1 MDIQLEKKKGI
12 QKKHIPYIAGGAV
25 VILLLIWII
34 FGNHAST
41 LRVDAASLNIAD
53 VTFGK
58 FNDYIRLNG
67 QVQPISVV
75 QLSPE
80 EGGIV
85 QEKVV
90 EEGAHVK
97 KGDVILRLSNSNL
110 DLQILNAESE
120 LAEKQNLLRNTQV
133 TMQQDKLNNET
144 EKVQLDIDTRRKQRT
159 YLQYERLYKERLI
172 SREEYLQAKEDY
184 EVAQKK
190 HGLITERLVQD
201 SIYRNIQMDQ
211 MEDNLQNMRKNVL
224 LIRERKEKLEV
235 RATIDGEL
243 GLLDAELG
251 QNITAGQMVGQINDL
266 SDFKIE
272 AMIDEHYIDRVTN
285 GLPATFERQETTFN
299 LKVRKVYPEVREG
312 RFRTDFVFEGKRPDN
327 IRSGQTYYI
336 DLQLGEPTE
345 SVLIPKGT
353 FFQVTGG
360 NWIFVV
366 DKEGKKAYR
375 RQIRIGRQNPQYYEV
390 LEGLEKG
397 ERVIVS
403 GYESYKDN
411 EVLILTYII
420 HSGFISGY
428 QNRYGDNLKP
438 PTNVYHRMTA

>member
-12 QKKHIPYIAGGAV
+12 QKKHLPYLVAGGLAV
-25 VILLLIWII
+25 LLLGWILWRS
-34 FGNHAST
+34 NAASQT
-41 LRVDAASLNIAD
+41 VEAASLNIAEVD
-53 VTFGK
+53 YGE
-58 FNDYIRLNG
+58 FNDYIRING
-67 QVQPISVV
+67 SAEPFSVV

-85 QEKVV
+85 REKVV

-97 KGDVILRLSNSNL
+97 KGDVILRLSNSSL

-144 EKVQLDIDTRRKQRT
+144 EKVQLDMDTRRKQRT
-159 YLQYERLYKERLI
+159 YLQYERLYGERLV

-184 EVAQKK
+184 EVSQRKY
-190 HGLITERLVQD
+190 GLVTERLKQD
-201 SIYRNIQMDQ
+201 SIYRTIQMDQ
-211 MEDNLQNMRKNVL
+211 MEDNLQNMRRNVL

-251 QNITAGQMVGQINDL
+251 QNIVAGQMVGQINDL
-266 SDFKIE
+266 SDFKVV
-272 AMIDEHYIDRVTN
+272 AQLDEHYIDRVSN
-285 GLPATFERQETTFN
+285 GLPASMERQGTRFAM
-299 LKVRKVYPEVREG
+299 KIRKVYPEVREG
-312 RFRTDFVFEGKRPDN
+312 RFRTDLVFAGKRPEN

-345 SVLIPKGT
+345 GVLLPRGT
-353 FFQVTGG
+353 FYQATGG
-360 NWIFVV
+360 KWIFVV
-366 DKEGKKAYR
+366 DKDGRKAYR
-375 RQIRIGRQNPQYYEV
+375 RSIRIGRQNPQYYEV

-397 ERVIVS
+397 EKVIIS
-403 GYESYKDN
+403 GYEAFKDN
-411 EVLILTYII
+411 EVLIL
-420 HSGFISGY
+420 
-428 QNRYGDNLKP
+428 K
-438 PTNVYHRMTA
+438 

>member
-12 QKKHIPYIAGGAV
+12 KKQHIPYIVGGGIVLA
-25 VILLLIWII
+25 LLLWIV

-41 LRVDAASLNIAD
+41 LKVDGRSLNIAD
-53 VTFGK
+53 VTYGE
-58 FNDYIRLNG
+58 FNDYIRVNG

-159 YLQYERLYKERLI
+159 YRQYERLYKERLI

-184 EVAQKK
+184 EVSLKK
-190 HGLITERLVQD
+190 HGLVTERLVQD
-201 SIYRNIQMDQ
+201 SIYRTIQMDQ
-211 MEDNLQNMRKNVL
+211 MEENLQNMRQNVL
-224 LIRERKEKLEV
+224 LIRERKDKLEV
-235 RATIDGEL
+235 RAPIDGEL

-251 QNITAGQMVGQINDL
+251 QNIIAGQMVGQINDL

-285 GLPATFERQETTFN
+285 GLPATFERQGSQFN
-299 LKVRKVYPEVREG
+299 LKVRKVYPEVRDG
-312 RFRTDFVFEGKRPDN
+312 RFRTDFIFQGTRPEN

-336 DLQLGEPTE
+336 DLQLGEPTQ

-366 DKEGKKAYR
+366 DKDGKKAYR
-375 RQIRIGRQNPQYYEV
+375 RKIRIGRQNPQFYEV
-390 LEGLEKG
+390 VEGLEKG

-411 EVLILTYII
+411 EVLIL
-420 HSGFISGY
+420 
-428 QNRYGDNLKP
+428 R
-438 PTNVYHRMTA
+438 

>member
-12 QKKHIPYIAGGAV
+12 QKKHLPYIAGGT
-25 VILLLIWII
+25 LLLALLAWML
-34 FGNHAST
+34 FGHHAAT
-41 LRVDAASLNIAD
+41 LKVDGQSLNIAE
-53 VTFGK
+53 VRYGK
-58 FNDYIRLNG
+58 FNDYIRVNG

-85 QEKVV
+85 RQKVV
-90 EEGAHVK
+90 EEGAQVK
-97 KGDVILRLSNSNL
+97 KGDVILRLTNSNL

-133 TMQQDKLNNET
+133 TMQQDRLNNET
-144 EKVQLDIDTRRKQRT
+144 EKVQLDIDTQRKRRT
-159 YLQYERLYKERLI
+159 YRQYTRLYDERLI
-172 SREEYLQAKEDY
+172 SQEDYLQAKEDY
-184 EVAQKK
+184 EAAQQK
-190 HGLITERLVQD
+190 HRLISERLRQD
-201 SIYRNIQMDQ
+201 SLYRTIQMDQ
-211 MEDNLQNMRKNVL
+211 MEDNLQNMRKNVM
-224 LIRERKEKLEV
+224 LIRERKAKLEV

-251 QNITAGQMVGQINDL
+251 QNISAGQMVGQINDL

-285 GLPATFERQETTFN
+285 GLPASFERQGSSFG
-299 LKVRKVYPEVREG
+299 LKVRKVYPEVRDG
-312 RFRTDFVFEGKRPDN
+312 RFRTDFVFVGKRPEN

-366 DKEGKKAYR
+366 DPDGQKAYR
-375 RQIRIGRQNPQYYEV
+375 RSIRIGRQNPQCYEV
-390 LEGLEKG
+390 TEGLEPG
-397 ERVIVS
+397 ERVIIS

-411 EVLILTYII
+411 EVLVL
-420 HSGFISGY
+420 
-428 QNRYGDNLKP
+428 R
-438 PTNVYHRMTA
+438 

>member
-12 QKKHIPYIAGGAV
+12 QKKHLPYIAGGT
-25 VILLLIWII
+25 LLLALLAWML
-34 FGNHAST
+34 FGHHAAT
-41 LRVDAASLNIAD
+41 LKVDGQSLNIAE
-53 VTFGK
+53 VRYGK
-58 FNDYIRLNG
+58 FNDYIRVNG

-85 QEKVV
+85 RQKVV
-90 EEGAHVK
+90 EEGAQVK
-97 KGDVILRLSNSNL
+97 KGDVILRLTNSNL

-133 TMQQDKLNNET
+133 TMQQDRLNNET
-144 EKVQLDIDTRRKQRT
+144 EKVQLDIDTQRKRRT
-159 YLQYERLYKERLI
+159 YRQYTRLYDERLI
-172 SREEYLQAKEDY
+172 SQEDYLQAKEDY
-184 EVAQKK
+184 EAAQQK
-190 HGLITERLVQD
+190 HRLISERLRQD
-201 SIYRNIQMDQ
+201 SLYRTIQMDQ
-211 MEDNLQNMRKNVL
+211 MEDNLQNMRKNVM
-224 LIRERKEKLEV
+224 LIRERKNKLEV

-266 SDFKIE
+266 SDYKIE

-285 GLPATFERQETTFN
+285 GLPATFERQGSTFE

-312 RFRTDFVFEGKRPDN
+312 RFRTDFVFVGKRPEN

-366 DKEGKKAYR
+366 DPDGQKAYR
-375 RQIRIGRQNPQYYEV
+375 RSIRIGRQNPQCYEV
-390 LEGLEKG
+390 TEGLEQG
-397 ERVIVS
+397 ERVIIS

-411 EVLILTYII
+411 EVLVL
-420 HSGFISGY
+420 
-428 QNRYGDNLKP
+428 R
-438 PTNVYHRMTA
+438 

>member
-12 QKKHIPYIAGGAV
+12 KKQHIPYIVGGGIVLA
-25 VILLLIWII
+25 LLLWIV

-41 LRVDAASLNIAD
+41 LKVDGRSLNIAD
-53 VTFGK
+53 VTYGE
-58 FNDYIRLNG
+58 FNDYIRVNG

-159 YLQYERLYKERLI
+159 YRQYERLYKERLI

-184 EVAQKK
+184 EVSLKK
-190 HGLITERLVQD
+190 HGLVTERLVQD
-201 SIYRNIQMDQ
+201 SIYRTIQMDQ
-211 MEDNLQNMRKNVL
+211 MEENLQNMRQNVL
-224 LIRERKEKLEV
+224 LIRERKDKLEV
-235 RATIDGEL
+235 RAPIDGEL

-285 GLPATFERQETTFN
+285 GLPATFERQGSQFN
-299 LKVRKVYPEVREG
+299 LKVRKVYPEVRDG
-312 RFRTDFVFEGKRPDN
+312 RFRTDFIFQGTRPEN

-336 DLQLGEPTE
+336 DLQLGEPTQ

-366 DKEGKKAYR
+366 DKDGKKAYR
-375 RQIRIGRQNPQYYEV
+375 RKIRIGRQNPQFYEV
-390 LEGLEKG
+390 VEGLEKG

-411 EVLILTYII
+411 EVLIL
-420 HSGFISGY
+420 
-428 QNRYGDNLKP
+428 R
-438 PTNVYHRMTA
+438 

>member
-12 QKKHIPYIAGGAV
+12 QKKHVPYIAGGAA
-25 VILLLIWII
+25 LLALVLWIV

-41 LRVDAASLNIAD
+41 LKVDGKSLNIAD
-53 VTFGK
+53 VRYGK
-58 FNDYIRLNG
+58 FNDYIRVNG

-85 QEKVV
+85 RQKVV
-90 EEGAHVK
+90 EEGAHVR
-97 KGDVILRLSNSNL
+97 KGDIILLLSNSNL

-133 TMQQDKLNNET
+133 AMQQDRLNNET
-144 EKVQLDIDTRRKQRT
+144 EKVQLDTDTQRKRRT
-159 YLQYERLYKERLI
+159 YRQYERLYEERLI
-172 SREEYLQAKEDY
+172 SREEYLQAKEDF
-184 EVAQKK
+184 EASLKK
-190 HGLITERLVQD
+190 HALISERLKQD
-201 SIYRNIQMDQ
+201 SLYRTIQMDQ
-211 MEDNLQNMRKNVL
+211 MEDNLQNMRKNVT
-224 LIRERKEKLEV
+224 LIRERKNKLEV
-235 RATIDGEL
+235 RATINGEL

-266 SDFKIE
+266 SDYKIE

-285 GLPATFERQETTFN
+285 GLPATFDRQGSTFE

-312 RFRTDFVFEGKRPDN
+312 RFRTDFVFVGKRPEN

-366 DKEGKKAYR
+366 DKDGKKAYR
-375 RQIRIGRQNPQYYEV
+375 RKIRIGRQNPQFYEV
-390 LEGLEKG
+390 TEGLEKG

-411 EVLILTYII
+411 EVLVL
-420 HSGFISGY
+420 
-428 QNRYGDNLKP
+428 D
-438 PTNVYHRMTA
+438 